1 MSPRTQNQF
10 QALRKSRKDRIIET
24 ALELFASEGY
34 HSVSISQIAVK
45 AEMSKGLLYNYF
57 PSKEELLNAILVL
70 GLEKIHD
77 ILARIEDELDTP
89 EELLMYI
96 RGGFQTMKKEPE
108 FYKLYFGLLFQPGIS
123 DHIKEKYQDFANH
136 LNQDVACYFKSKGD
150 PNPEEKAFLL
160 EATIDAVGRHYLMSS
175 ESVDLDKMEKI
186 IFELFK

>member
-1 MSPRTQNQF
+1 MSPRTENQF
-10 QALRKSRKDRIIET
+10 QSLRKSRKDRIMET

-89 EELLMYI
+89 EELLIYI
-96 RGGFQTMKKEPE
+96 RGGFQTMKKETE

-136 LNQDVACYFKSKGD
+136 MTQDIAFYFKSKGD
-150 PNPEEKAFLL
+150 PNPDEKAMLL
-160 EATIDAVGRHYLMSS
+160 EATIDAVGRHYLMSP

>member
-1 MSPRTQNQF
+1 MSPRTENQF
-10 QALRKSRKDRIIET
+10 QSLRKSRKDRIMET

-89 EELLMYI
+89 EELLIYI
-96 RGGFQTMKKEPE
+96 RGGFQTMKKETE

-123 DHIKEKYQDFANH
+123 DHIKEKYQDFVDQM
-136 LNQDVACYFKSKGD
+136 NQDISFYFKSKGD

-160 EATIDAVGRHYLMSS
+160 GASIDAVGMHYLMSP